1 VSRDLIGLGLDHNQ
15 EVEVE
20 GFPGTYIVK
29 DKMNKRSTKKI
40 DIYIGLDE
48 EVALEWESKR

>member
-1 VSRDLIGLGLDHNQ
+1 VSRDLIGFGLDHNQ